1 MSAILAL
8 GGLRQEVKWEGPR
21 MKDSLHC
28 ELQTEL
34 GCIVKVSQIKQHDN
48 KKQDVSST
56 PVDR

>member
-21 MKDSLHC
+21 MKDSPHC

-34 GCIVKVSQIKQHDN
+34 GYIVKVSQIKQHDN
-48 KKQDVSST
+48 EKQDASSA